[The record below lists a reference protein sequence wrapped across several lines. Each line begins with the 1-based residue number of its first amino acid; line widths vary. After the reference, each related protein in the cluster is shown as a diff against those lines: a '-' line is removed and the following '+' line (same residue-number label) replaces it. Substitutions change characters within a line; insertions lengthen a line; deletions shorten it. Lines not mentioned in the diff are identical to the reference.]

1 MAIIIPRRAPST
13 KFDLIQEFRSLKLKA
28 FNEEISFN
36 PSVDFIKL
44 NKKKLEFISNNFP
57 DDIITGSLS
66 LQILGLLV
74 RETND
79 IDILIKDKN
88 RYSNY
93 KNSSYSESEI
103 KNRLGFIDFSYKKSF
118 LSRTNKYQVDFF
130 EDTGSNYI
138 EFDFNDKKMKLQHP
152 LEVIDQKI
160 KIWSREK
167 FVASNNR
174 KHLKDLH
181 FIFSHFEEN

>member
-28 FNEEISFN
+28 FNEEISFK

-44 NKKKLEFISNNFP
+44 NKTKLEFISSNFP
-57 DDIITGSLS
+57 NDIITGSLS
-66 LQILGLLV
+66 LQILGLLL

-93 KNSSYSESEI
+93 KNSSYSEESEI
-103 KNRLGFIDFSYKKSF
+103 KNRLGFIDFSYKKSL
-118 LSRTNKYQVDFF
+118 LSRTIKYEVDFF
-130 EDTGSNYI
+130 EDAGSNYI

-152 LEVIDQKI
+152 LEVIDCKI
-160 KIWSREK
+160 KM
-167 FVASNNR
+167 SNNR